1 MLRVYTKKILL
12 LFIPLLLSFLYSC
25 GILESES
32 DPMPLHKEG
41 YVNRI
46 YSINIDGSDLKL
58 LSYDDDYIAS
68 PTGDKIFIH
77 SNDSIYSANP
87 DGTNKHLLTPGSY
100 IGLWFSSA
108 ANKICLEQKNTLD
121 NYFINTDGSGL
132 TKITL
137 PNLLIYS
144 WDISPSADK
153 VVYSCNRGLYL
164 TNIDGS
170 NSILLKDT
178 SNSLLV
184 SGARFTSDGNSI
196 LFNQENYLNGAS
208 SFVLYNLKSGSS
220 TNLFSGD
227 VDYELSP
234 PDTILFSSSGGI
246 YLLNLKNNQLS
257 ELTGGGGV
265 HFSPD
270 RTRFSYFLSDNTSI
284 HTYNLI
290 SNSMNH
296 TDIYL
301 PGTFLYNAYF
311 TPDNSKIIFQADST
325 FYISKK

>member
-1 MLRVYTKKILL
+1 MKKL
-12 LFIPLLLSFLYSC
+12 LFLVAPVLLSFLYSC
-25 GILESES
+25 GLLESEG
-32 DPMPLHKEG
+32 DPMPLHQEG
-41 YVNRI
+41 SVNRI

-58 LSYDDDYIAS
+58 LSYDDDYITS

-87 DGTNKHLLTPGSY
+87 DGTNKHQLTPGSY

-108 ANKICLEQKNTLD
+108 GNKICLEQNNLD

-132 TKITL
+132 TKVTL

-153 VVYSCNRGLYL
+153 VIYSCNRGLFL

-196 LFNQENYLNGAS
+196 LFIQENYLNGAS
-208 SFVLYNLKSGSS
+208 SFVLYNLKGGSS

-234 PDTILFSSSGGI
+234 SDTVLFSSSGGI

-257 ELTGGGGV
+257 ELTGGGGI
-265 HFSPD
+265 HLSPD

-290 SNSMNH
+290 SNSMTH

-301 PGTFLYNAYF
+301 PGNFLYNAHLI
-311 TPDNSKIIFQADST
+311 PDNSKIIFQADST
-325 FYISKK
+325 YYLSKK